1 MMILGFLGWL
11 GGVAFLVVGIIAA
24 VWWFRRSQ
32 VQTPLEIL
40 ERRYARGELSP
51 EQFASMKQHLTG
63 KTS

>member
-11 GGVAFLVVGIIAA
+11 GGVAFLVVGSIAA

-32 VQTPLEIL
+32 AQTPLEIL
-40 ERRYARGELSP
+40 ERRYTRGELSA
-51 EQFASMKQHLTG
+51 EQFATMKQHLTG